1 MGNNST
7 VQIVID
13 VSAGQ
18 STQAIEAV
26 RGSLANMGVQ
36 ADVSSK
42 QSIAGSEGM
51 LSSFGRVRDILG
63 AIGIT
68 IGLTQLVSFLR
79 DSVSMALEYE
89 KAWDEVRIITNLN
102 DQQIGA
108 LAAQIGNLNP
118 LLGTSTQ
125 LAKGLFD
132 TLKAGVEPAQSI
144 DYVTTAAK
152 LAKVTFSDLGTA
164 VDIVTGIQKQYNLPA
179 SEAVRISDELFT
191 VWKQSKG
198 DLADFGGRLGLI
210 ISQAAGVHISLEDV
224 LASYLV
230 LKENFGTSKAAL
242 APLGEVIDLISNQ
255 GGILTTKMHAVGVE
269 FDTTQFH
276 GKDLQECLRIL
287 VDYLQKNGI
296 GLDQVVGSG
305 RNMAA
310 VLKLTT
316 DTSGE
321 LAQKLDD
328 LKSSAGAVDEKF
340 GQLSQTVGE
349 RVTAAWNS
357 FKDNMAA
364 VGVAFVKFGDAA
376 LASVEILDH
385 WFQAIAGSQ
394 IPLTQDRIAI
404 LEYAATLSDST
415 TVTTALAKE
424 KDKLITLLTMEA
436 LKNKETADAQAK
448 SNLEVDK
455 AVASADAFILQNDQL
470 TQAVMKQNPAIEL
483 AYLNYQN
490 SEKAMKGWTA
500 AATDNA
506 NAHKTTAAEIAKAEA
521 AQKKLIETTQAYQ
534 KEILDLQQ
542 VQAKAEADQEGEI
555 EKIWAAIQAEMQK
568 EVQTSN
574 DLVATH
580 KFTADQRTKI
590 QTELMAT
597 LVSLDQ
603 DRQHKI
609 EVILAKDLSDLEEN
623 RIKML
628 EAFSKTAQQ
637 MADEDIKQVERT
649 AEARSHDFAGILK
662 DFNQYAAEAA
672 DIGKS
677 SADQQIAQT
686 ERWYQGEITRLEDL
700 KKQYPKYASLIN
712 ATEVNVGLVHDERIR
727 KAKEADLGFLV
738 WSAAQWKDWF
748 GDLVAR
754 SNTFGEFF
762 SNFWDDMLTML
773 KKIIARMVIEWIYGL
788 LGMQSASS
796 SINVAGGIAGSASA
810 AGGLSGLLSGGLS
823 GLLSGPGGLL
833 AGLGLIGAG
842 SAVGSSGPG
851 TGAISGALTG
861 AGITI
866 GLNSLLT
873 AIGVGIA
880 GPIGIAILGVSTLI
894 GAISG
899 MFTRGTVR
907 TAAATSEQ
915 DLTNQVGAVL
925 DQFHAGSIT
934 AAVAQSQV
942 EALWE
947 AFEKAFANGN
957 KYQQAAIAHVG
968 PLIQQVLADL
978 ATEVTKAS
986 AADSIKSLQDQM
998 TTLDAAY
1005 DTTKQHIV
1013 DLKTE
1018 FDSNNATL
1026 SSATY
1031 WQGRYN
1037 DLIKDAADALSSAT
1051 ATVEG
1056 ITGDIASLQLQ
1067 IQRDQLQAAIDNATT
1082 DDQRAAAQAA
1092 MDAFEHQQT
1101 VDEAAARVVLLAQKQ
1116 QDLILAQAAEAQA
1129 QIDFAAAQVR
1139 AAAEVEQEKVL
1150 LLARQEA
1157 IIQETALTYQ
1167 QLEAID
1173 QQRIAILE
1181 LVASLAQVIG
1191 DTDLMAATET
1201 QLADARA
1208 RMDQTMLDGAAALA
1222 DMFAQLQVLATQLG
1236 LTLTLTGPPEINPG
1250 GTPTPSFA
1258 QAPGA
1263 GNSGTT
1269 PAVVINVI
1277 VPVTAIDSQ
1286 GVADFVN
1293 GKAFQNSLSAA
1304 IANNTKIVQT
1314 LRKKL

>member
-1 MGNNST
+1 MGNNSA

-18 STQAIEAV
+18 SAQAIESV
-26 RGSLANMGVQ
+26 RGALAGMGVQ

-42 QSIAGSEGM
+42 QSISGSEGM
-51 LSSFGRVRDILG
+51 LSSFGRVKDILG

-79 DSVSMALEYE
+79 ESISMALEYE
-89 KAWDEVRIITNLN
+89 KAWDQVRVITNLN

-179 SEAVRISDELFT
+179 SDAVRISDELFT

-255 GGILTTKMHAVGVE
+255 GGILTTKLHAVGLE

-287 VDYLQKNGI
+287 VDYLQKNGV
-296 GLDQVVGSG
+296 GLDQVAGSAK
-305 RNMAA
+305 NVTAI
-310 VLKLTT
+310 LKLST

-349 RVTAAWNS
+349 RVAAAWNS

-364 VGVAFVKFGDAA
+364 TGVAFVKFGDAA
-376 LASVEILDH
+376 LASLEIFGH
-385 WFQAIAGSQ
+385 WLAAIDGSQ
-394 IPLTQDRIAI
+394 IAVTKDRTAI
-404 LEYAATLSDST
+404 LEYAAMLSDST
-415 TVTTALAKE
+415 TVTAALAKE
-424 KDKLITLLTMEA
+424 KEKLTNLLDQEAEKTKKVSDARKELNADVDAA
-436 LKNKETADAQAK
+436 LKSGAAY
-448 SNLEVDK
+448 
-455 AVASADAFILQNDQL
+455 ILQTDQV
-470 TQAVMKQNPAIEL
+470 TEAVMKQNPLIQQQ
-483 AYLNYQN
+483 YQN
-490 SEKAMKGWTA
+490 YVASQEAMKGWTA

-506 NAHKTTAAEIAKAEA
+506 NAHKATAAEIAKAEA
-521 AQKKLIETTQAYQ
+521 AQKKLTEATDAYK
-534 KEILDLQQ
+534 KEILDLDEAR
-542 VQAKAEADQEGEI
+542 AKAEADQEGEI
-555 EKIWAAIQAEMQK
+555 AKVW
-568 EVQTSN
+568 
-574 DLVATH
+574 VATQTLMQNQIATEN
-580 KFTADQRTKI
+580 KVLENDKLTAQERQNI
-590 QTELMAT
+590 QLK
-597 LVSLDQ
+597 LVGTIMTQEQ
-603 DRQHKI
+603 DRQYKI

-623 RIKML
+623 RIKMV
-628 EAFSKTAQQ
+628 EAVSKTAQQ
-637 MADEDIKQVERT
+637 MADEDIKQLERS
-649 AEARSHDFAGILK
+649 AEARSHDFASALK
-662 DFNQYAAEAA
+662 DFNQYAGEAA

-700 KKQYPKYASLIN
+700 KKQYPEYASLIN
-712 ATEVNVGLVHDERIR
+712 ATEENMGKVHDERLR

-738 WSAAQWKDWF
+738 WSKAEWKDYF

-796 SINVAGGIAGSASA
+796 SINVAGGIAGSAST
-810 AGGLSGLLSGGLS
+810 AGSLSSLLSGGLS
-823 GLLSGPGGLL
+823 GLLSGAGGLL
-833 AGLGLIGAG
+833 AGVGLIGAG

-861 AGITI
+861 AGVTI

-873 AIGVGIA
+873 ALGVGIA

-899 MFTRGTVR
+899 MLTRGTVR

-915 DLTNQVGAVL
+915 DLTDQVGAVL

-957 KYQQAAIAHVG
+957 KYQQAAVAHVG

-998 TTLDAAY
+998 TTLDASY

-1129 QIDFAAAQVR
+1129 QIDFAAAQVQ

-1157 IIQETALTYQ
+1157 IIQETALTYA
-1167 QLEAID
+1167 QLDAID
-1173 QQRIAILE
+1173 QQRVAILE
-1181 LVASLAQVIG
+1181 LVASLAEVIG

-1208 RMDQTMLDGAAALA
+1208 RMDQTLLDGAAALA

-1250 GTPTPSFA
+1250 GTPTPSIA

-1269 PAVVINVI
+1269 PQVVINVI
-1277 VPVTAIDSQ
+1277 VPVTAIDAQ

-1293 GKAFQNSLSAA
+1293 GKAFQNSVSAA
-1304 IANNTKIVQT
+1304 IVNNSKIVQT
-1314 LRKKL
+1314 LRKKI